1 MSVLAE
7 QSYSGRR
14 IARSRQVIRQIYRIQ
29 TQAHSGFGFSDQSVF
44 NHCPD
49 MA

>member
-7 QSYSGRR
+7 HSYLGRR
-14 IARSRQVIRQIYRIQ
+14 TARSRQVFRQTHRIQ

-49 MA
+49 MV